1 MVSPIFNMVSF
12 LGGKM
17 RKNLLGPLTTLF
29 SFLTAQTA
37 KKFCGKKFVKQIG
50 ENM

>member
-29 SFLTAQTA
+29 SFLTARTE
-37 KKFCGKKFVKQIG
+37 KIFVEK
-50 ENM
+50 NLKTN